1 MNDSLVKLPEVEDMT
16 AEQLSVYEKF
26 RSNLTKALL
35 ITKCSAGPHLALG
48 GALTKGYLND
58 LEREVIVLRVAKLV
72 NSEFERVIHYPLAIK
87 AGLSEEEIDDIE
99 NGRYEKLS
107 PRRAAMVKYITEC
120 IENTKAS
127 PSAFRSLNGF
137 YSQGEIA
144 DATHL
149 AGHCWMTAMYLA
161 SLAIPLDTQEASW
174 DRLTELN
181 K

>member
-1 MNDSLVKLPEVEDMT
+1 
-16 AEQLSVYEKF
+16 
-26 RSNLTKALL
+26 
-35 ITKCSAGPHLALG
+35 
-48 GALTKGYLND
+48 
-58 LEREVIVLRVAKLV
+58 
-72 NSEFERVIHYPLAIK
+72 
-87 AGLSEEEIDDIE
+87 
-99 NGRYEKLS
+99 
-107 PRRAAMVKYITEC
+107 MVKYITEC